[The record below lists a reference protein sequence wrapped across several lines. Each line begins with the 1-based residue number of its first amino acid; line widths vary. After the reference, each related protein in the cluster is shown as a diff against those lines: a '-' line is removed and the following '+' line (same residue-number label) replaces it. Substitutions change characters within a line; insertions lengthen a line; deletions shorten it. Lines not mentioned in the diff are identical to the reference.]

1 MHFYLLEILKF
12 TQERCGFVELV
23 YQIRNFT
30 MFRKHCLKVS
40 VSSKFWTH
48 ALLLL
53 ENLKKKKKKKPSN
66 APSRD
71 ETIAFYGSEE
81 LTSKAVAAKK

>member
-12 TQERCGFVELV
+12 TQEHCGFVELV

-53 ENLKKKKKKKPSN
+53 ENLLKKKKPSN
-66 APSRD
+66 VPTRD